1 MAKLL
6 KPNDKIEL
14 IQDTNKKY
22 MSIKENFY
30 ENQKNIK
37 LLSIEDARSR
47 KPLLEYD
54 PVTPKESGNFKIE
67 KISLSTLSDFISI
80 FLLGE

>member
-1 MAKLL
+1 
-6 KPNDKIEL
+6 
-14 IQDTNKKY
+14 

-37 LLSIEDARSR
+37 LLSIDDARSR

-54 PVTPKESGNFKIE
+54 PVTPEELGNFKID
-67 KISLSTLSDFISI
+67 KISLSTLSDFIDWSPL
-80 FLLGE
+80 FHAW